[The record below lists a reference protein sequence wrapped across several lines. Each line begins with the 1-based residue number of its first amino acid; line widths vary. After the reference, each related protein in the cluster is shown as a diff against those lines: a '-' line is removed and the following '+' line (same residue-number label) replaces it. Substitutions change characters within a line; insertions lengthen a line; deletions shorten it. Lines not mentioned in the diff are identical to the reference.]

1 MWSRPPSQTEL
12 RRLSRRSVLA
22 GLAMAGGAT
31 AGMAAGESA
40 AESGGLK
47 FGTASEG
54 GGFIVYAGAFVDAVK
69 WANPSLRINP
79 IPTRGS
85 VENVPLLQEGK
96 LDIGLVFGEMAQ
108 QLFNPP
114 EGEPTKLKVICSVYA
129 SPGMFVVRA
138 DSRHHTIDDLK
149 GRPVVWNGKESA
161 LALQARYVLDA
172 LDLDQDKDFDAIYSE
187 RLTEGPS
194 MILEGRASAL
204 WGAGNRW
211 PGFVKVASDP
221 RGARFI
227 TPDKE
232 QIDRIVAKHNFMRR
246 IAVPAGRYP
255 GQSDPLLTVGSWSY
269 VLARPY
275 LDDSVGYALAAA
287 LHKAERAG
295 GLFSGQL
302 AESTVQNTLASLP
315 RLDVLQ
321 GGVELYYREIGA
333 IK

>member
-1 MWSRPPSQTEL
+1 MWSRTPSQTEPRCL
-12 RRLSRRSVLA
+12 PRRAVLA
-22 GLAMAGGAT
+22 GLAMAGAATGEGAAQS
-31 AGMAAGESA
+31 AGV
-40 AESGGLK
+40 K
-47 FGTASEG
+47 FGTSGEG
-54 GGFIVYAGAFVDAVK
+54 GGFIIYAGAFVDAIK
-69 WANPSLRINP
+69 WANPSIGVKP
-79 IPTRGS
+79 VPTRGS

-96 LDIGLVFGEMAQ
+96 LDIGLVFGEVAQ
-108 QLFNPP
+108 QLFNPK
-114 EGEPTKLKVICSVYA
+114 EGPPTKLKVICTVYA

-138 DSRHHTIDDLK
+138 DSRHRTIDDLK
-149 GRPVVWNGKESA
+149 GRPVVWNAKGAA

-172 LDLDQDKDFDAIYSE
+172 LDLDPDKDFEAIYTD
-187 RLTEGPS
+187 RMIDGPT

-204 WGAGNRW
+204 WGSGNRW

-227 TPDKE
+227 TPDDK
-232 QIDRIVAKHNFMRR
+232 QIDRIVAKHNFLRR

-287 LHKAERAG
+287 LHKVEKAG
-295 GLFSGQL
+295 NLFGGQL
-302 AESTVQNTLASLP
+302 AESTVKNTLASLP

-321 GGVELYYREIGA
+321 GGAELYYREIGA
-333 IK
+333 IR

>member
-1 MWSRPPSQTEL
+1 MRLRTPSQTHH
-12 RRLSRRSVLA
+12 RRLSRRAVFG
-22 GLAMAGGAT
+22 GLAMAGASLGEGAAQT
-31 AGMAAGESA
+31 
-40 AESGGLK
+40 GGVK
-47 FGTASEG
+47 FGTSAEG
-54 GGFIVYAGAFVDAVK
+54 GGFIVYAGAFADAIK
-69 WANPSLRINP
+69 WANPSIGVRTV
-79 IPTRGS
+79 PTRGS

-96 LDIGLVFGEMAQ
+96 LDSGLGFGEVAQ
-108 QLFNPP
+108 QLFTSKDGPRR
-114 EGEPTKLKVICSVYA
+114 ELKVICTVYS

-138 DSRHHTIDDLK
+138 DTRHRTIEDLK
-149 GRPVVWNGKESA
+149 GRPVVWNSKGAA

-172 LDLDQDKDFDAIYSE
+172 LGLDPERDFEAVYTD
-187 RLTEGPS
+187 RMTDGPT

-227 TPDKE
+227 TPDHQ
-232 QIDRIVAKHNFMRR
+232 QIELIVGKHTFMRR
-246 IAVPAGRYP
+246 IGVPAGRYP

-269 VLARPY
+269 VLARPF
-275 LDDSVGYALAAA
+275 LDDSVGYSLAAA
-287 LHKAERAG
+287 LHKVEKAG
-295 GLFSGQL
+295 GLFGGQL
-302 AESTVQNTLASLP
+302 AESTVSNTLSSLP

>member
-1 MWSRPPSQTEL
+1 M
-12 RRLSRRSVLA
+12 A
-22 GLAMAGGAT
+22 GLT
-31 AGMAAGESA
+31 AAAGTTTA
-40 AESGGLK
+40 ALAQQSGLK
-47 FGTASEG
+47 FGTSGEG
-54 GGFIVYAGAFVDAVK
+54 GGFIVYAGAFVDAMK
-69 WANPSLRINP
+69 WASPSIGVKP
-79 IPTRGS
+79 VPTRGS

-96 LDIGLVFGEMAQ
+96 LDIGLVFGEVVQ
-108 QLFNPP
+108 QLFSPK
-114 EGEPTKLKVICSVYA
+114 EGPPTKLKVICTVYA

-138 DSRHHTIDDLK
+138 DTRHRTIEDLK
-149 GRPVVWNGKESA
+149 GRPVIWNAKGAA

-172 LDLDQDKDFDAIYSE
+172 LELDPDKDFEAIYTD
-187 RLTEGPS
+187 RMTDGPT
-194 MILEGRASAL
+194 MLLEGRASAL

-232 QIDRIVAKHNFMRR
+232 QVDRIVAKHNFMRR

-269 VLARPY
+269 VLARPF

-287 LHKAERAG
+287 LHKVERAG

-302 AESTVQNTLASLP
+302 AESTVKNTLSSLP

>member
-1 MWSRPPSQTEL
+1 MWSRMPSQTKP
-12 RRLSRRSVLA
+12 RRLPRRSVLA
-22 GLAMAGGAT
+22 GLAMAG
-31 AGMAAGESA
+31 AADESA
-40 AESGGLK
+40 AQSGGVR
-47 FGTASEG
+47 FGTSAEG
-54 GGFIVYAGAFVDAVK
+54 GGFIVYAGAFVDAMK
-69 WANPSLRINP
+69 WANPSIGVKP
-79 IPTRGS
+79 VPTRGS

-96 LDIGLVFGEMAQ
+96 LDIGLVFGEVAQ
-108 QLFNPP
+108 QLFNSR
-114 EGEPTKLKVICSVYA
+114 EGPPTKLKVICTVYA

-138 DSRHHTIDDLK
+138 DTRHRTIEDLK
-149 GRPVVWNGKESA
+149 GRPVVWNAKGAA

-172 LDLDQDKDFDAIYSE
+172 LELDPEKDFEAIYTE
-187 RLTEGPS
+187 RMTDGPT
-194 MILEGRASAL
+194 MLLEGRASAL
-204 WGAGNRW
+204 WGSGNRW
-211 PGFVKVASDP
+211 PGFIKVASDP

-227 TPDKE
+227 TPDDQ
-232 QIDRIVAKHNFMRR
+232 QIERIVAKHNFMRR

-287 LHKAERAG
+287 LHKVEKAG
-295 GLFSGQL
+295 GLFGGQL
-302 AESTVQNTLASLP
+302 AESTVKNTLTSLP